1 MRWKINQFIYLIM
14 ELQFKKVGSRYE
26 TEFEATGN
34 FNLHCE
40 RKGAGNFK
48 LFQKGTPEGQYATE
62 SSYADHKAEAV
73 VDIDFSMLVYPKF
86 IKVVS
91 ESEPIQGI
99 VTMDGEGGSSGS
111 GRGIRPVTA
120 DDFSSIVLS
129 NSEVGSM
136 DATFSDTI
144 TLTGQTTISIRLKNK
159 KADLVQPVKEE
170 CQLIYSEDQDIYYYR
185 NGSYAPTT
193 FNMSQLY
200 IKED

>member
-1 MRWKINQFIYLIM
+1 M
-14 ELQFKKVGSRYE
+14 ELQFEKIGNKWVA
-26 TEFEATGN
+26 EFEATGN
-34 FNLHCE
+34 FNLNVK
-40 RKGAGNFK
+40 RVKPSSVK
-48 LFQKGTPEGQYATE
+48 VYQKGSANGEYA
-62 SSYADHKAEAV
+62 SMASWDSKLAPSVIDY
-73 VDIDFSMLVYPKF
+73 DFSALIYPKF

-111 GRGIRPVTA
+111 GGGLRPVTA
-120 DDFSSIVLS
+120 EDFSSIVLS
-129 NSEVGSM
+129 NSEVGSI
-136 DATFSDTI
+136 DAIFSDTI
-144 TLTGQTTISIRLKNK
+144 TLTGQTAINIRLNNK

-170 CQLIYSEDQDIYYYR
+170 CQLVYTGEDQDIYYYR